1 MEILSADAGR
11 QTVGW
16 MQLASIL
23 IVFCVYTAVFVE
35 ILVRSRKIK
44 YVVLIGAGALLLH
57 VGLLSLM
64 LKITKLGITAVLI
77 AVIAFYVLAAGAGF
91 WLISRFIQYTQE
103 WIKSFAITIID
114 SAVSGVIA
122 MLLNKV
128 FSPLLG
134 AVVSMI
140 ICLLIA
146 IIVYLVL
153 LVITRAFDEEEL
165 EEMAGGGIL
174 IMLMGMLRFR

>member
-1 MEILSADAGR
+1 MA
-11 QTVGW
+11 
-16 MQLASIL
+16 
-23 IVFCVYTAVFVE
+23 
-35 ILVRSRKIK
+35 
-44 YVVLIGAGALLLH
+44 
-57 VGLLSLM
+57 
-64 LKITKLGITAVLI
+64 
-77 AVIAFYVLAAGAGF
+77 
-91 WLISRFIQYTQE
+91 
-103 WIKSFAITIID
+103 IKSFAITIID

-153 LVITRAFDEEEL
+153 LVISRAFDEEEL